1 MFTGGCHCGAIRY
14 LLSAMP
20 FDSDYCHCSDCRR
33 TIGAPCGVWRDYK
46 VEQIEWTRGE
56 PKEYRSSEKIR
67 RGFCSHCGTSLTYR
81 HLEYADYLTVNV
93 SSLDNPNLVVPR
105 YHIYTSQKVEWHR
118 VDDSLPKYADS
129 RSNA

>member
-14 LLSAMP
+14 SLSAMP

-33 TIGAPCGVWRDYK
+33 TIGAPCGVWMDYK

-67 RGFCSHCGTSLTYR
+67 RGFCSDCGTSLTYR
-81 HLEYADYLTVNV
+81 HLEYADYLTVSV

-129 RSNA
+129 RSSG